1 MSNSK
6 LVGLAGLG
14 IGIVFAS
21 GCITRGSGSFS
32 EVGPAE
38 PDLSAPYGENPMPA
52 AVASRSSLICA
63 IVMAIAVP
71 FLPYMVQ
78 NV

>member
-38 PDLSAPYGENPMPA
+38 PDLSVLFDSLFQQFHRA
-52 AVASRSSLICA
+52 ASHSSLI
-63 IVMAIAVP
+63 
-71 FLPYMVQ
+71 
-78 NV
+78 